1 MKRIISVFL
10 VTVLMLSLFSCSN
23 GVTQEEYDLIRSEL
37 DSAKT
42 TISSLEEQ
50 VSVLQKEYGAYKE
63 KMSEYEGLASVEAE
77 ARRIEAEA
85 VIKAEQEAAAA
96 AAAAVAAEA
105 EAKARAGYETGIT
118 YDQLARTPDNYM
130 GELVKFKGKVL
141 QVVEGDTEINIRLAV
156 NNNFD
161 DILFCGYSPD
171 IVSSRVLENDTITIY
186 GESLGLYSYESTI
199 GAQITIPAVWI
210 DKIDQ

>member
-1 MKRIISVFL
+1 MKHIVSIFLTII
-10 VTVLMLSLFSCSN
+10 LMLSLVSCSN
-23 GVTQEEYDLIRSEL
+23 GVTKEEYDLVRSKL
-37 DSAKT
+37 DSANT

-50 VSVLQKEYGAYKE
+50 ISVLQKEYDAYKE
-63 KMSEYEGLASVEAE
+63 KMSEYEDLASAEVE

-85 VIKAEQEAAAA
+85 VIKAEKEAAAA
-96 AAAAVAAEA
+96 AAAAAAAEA

-118 YDQLARTPDNYM
+118 YDQLARTPDNYI
-130 GELVKFKGKVL
+130 GELVKFRGKVL
-141 QVVEGDTEINIRLAV
+141 QVVEGDAEINIRLAV

-161 DILFCGYSPD
+161 NVLFCGYSPD
-171 IVSSRVLENDTITIY
+171 IVSSRILENDTITIY

>member
-1 MKRIISVFL
+1 MKHIVSIFLTII
-10 VTVLMLSLFSCSN
+10 LMLSLVSCSN
-23 GVTQEEYDLIRSEL
+23 GVTKEEYDLVRSKL
-37 DSAKT
+37 DSANT

-50 VSVLQKEYGAYKE
+50 ISVLQKEYDTYKE
-63 KMSEYEGLASVEAE
+63 KMSEYEDLASAEVE

-85 VIKAEQEAAAA
+85 VIKAEKEAAAA
-96 AAAAVAAEA
+96 AAAAAAAEA

-118 YDQLARTPDNYM
+118 YDQLARTPDNYI
-130 GELVKFKGKVL
+130 GELVKFRGKVL
-141 QVVEGDTEINIRLAV
+141 QVVEGDAEINIRLAV

-161 DILFCGYSPD
+161 NVLFCGYSPD
-171 IVSSRVLENDTITIY
+171 IVSSRILENDTITIY

>member
-1 MKRIISVFL
+1 
-10 VTVLMLSLFSCSN
+10 MLSLVSCSN
-23 GVTQEEYDLIRSEL
+23 GITKEEYDLVRSKL
-37 DSAKT
+37 DSANT

-50 VSVLQKEYGAYKE
+50 ISVLQKEYDAYKE
-63 KMSEYEGLASVEAE
+63 KMSEYEDLASAEVE

-85 VIKAEQEAAAA
+85 VIKAEKEAAAA
-96 AAAAVAAEA
+96 AAAAAAAEA

-118 YDQLARTPDNYM
+118 YDQLARTPDNYI
-130 GELVKFKGKVL
+130 GELVKFRGKVL

-161 DILFCGYSPD
+161 NVLFCGYSPD
-171 IVSSRVLENDTITIY
+171 IVSSRILENDTITIY